1 MNCIFHE
8 CDNLTTLLKKTMELK
23 KIYIGQEVVL
33 VSRTAKT
40 KISKLRDDNKS
51 YLSNYFN

>member
-8 CDNLTTLLKKTMELK
+8 YDNLTTLLKKTMELK

-33 VSRTAKT
+33 VARTAKT

-51 YLSNYFN
+51 YLR

>member
-40 KISKLRDDNKS
+40 NFFLKQCGLQS
-51 YLSNYFN
+51 